1 MGFPI
6 LVRRHLYIESGPWLS
21 AVKYIVLMNNWVPF
35 TLSDR
40 KPQWR
45 KSVHLTI
52 IPWAMLSE
60 NCHITDLLVIEF
72 RWSVRLFNGDEFSV
86 VSLLSGV
93 ECITLIN
100 DWVQFTLSYPKLQ
113 SRNSFHHIN
122 DLLDTGFR
130 AVFYRGTL
138 PMSIFPRLSLRD
150 ESIDKENIEHIF
162 KLRSRC
168 HFIQKQIMRPCHN
181 IL

>member
-1 MGFPI
+1 MLIPGPRFNIKTSSYQYRKFHCGDKTILRPLISTMEFPI

-21 AVKYIVLMNNWVPF
+21 AVTYIALMNNWVPF

-86 VSLLSGV
+86 DSLLSGV
-93 ECITLIN
+93 EFITLIN

-113 SRNSFHHIN
+113 SRNSVH
-122 DLLDTGFR
+122 L
-130 AVFYRGTL
+130 
-138 PMSIFPRLSLRD
+138 
-150 ESIDKENIEHIF
+150 KENTVGYVI
-162 KLRSRC
+162 
-168 HFIQKQIMRPCHN
+168 
-181 IL
+181 